1 MENAPS
7 PPKTMRAWVVT
18 QRGNPIDVLQLRTDY
33 PVPAAPKGSDLLIR
47 ITHACLNP
55 ADIFLC
61 SILPTWLP
69 FRRNPIPGFD
79 FAGRVE
85 LAGPS
90 APHEFAPGAE
100 VCASLSMRDILT
112 GRGTLAEF
120 VLTSSAMVSLKPKEL
135 SLAASSGLGIAGQT
149 AAIMLQEARIKE
161 GDRVLVNGGSGGV
174 GTLLV
179 QIAKGKGAHV
189 TATCSNANISMVK
202 RLGADEVR
210 ASAESDSTRH
220 NLQPGH

>member
-1 MENAPS
+1 MC
-7 PPKTMRAWVVT
+7 AWVVT
-18 QRGNPIDVLQLRTDY
+18 QRGNPIDVLKLKMDY
-33 PVPAAPKGSDLLIR
+33 PVPVTPKGSDLLIR

-69 FRRNPIPGFD
+69 CRRNPIPGFD

-90 APHEFAPGAE
+90 APKEFVPNAE
-100 VCASLSMRDILT
+100 VCASLSLVDVLA

-120 VLTSSAMVSLKPKEL
+120 VLLSSDMVSLKPKEL
-135 SLAASSGLGIAGQT
+135 SLAASSGLGITGQT
-149 AAIMLQEARIKE
+149 VVIMLNEAKIKE
-161 GDRVLVNGGSGGV
+161 GDRILINGSSGGV

-179 QIAKGKGAHV
+179 QVAKAKGAHV
-189 TATCSNANISMVK
+189 TATCSKANISMVK
-202 RLGADEVR
+202 QLGADEVC
-210 ASAESDSTRH
+210 ACV
-220 NLQPGH
+220 

>member
-1 MENAPS
+1 
-7 PPKTMRAWVVT
+7 MRAWVIT
-18 QRGNPIDVLQLRTDY
+18 HRGNPNDVLKLKADY
-33 PVPAAPKGSDLLIR
+33 PIPDKPTGSDLLIR
-47 ITHACLNP
+47 ISHACLNP

-90 APHEFAPGAE
+90 APEELAPGAE
-100 VCASLSMRDILT
+100 VCASLSLRDILA

-120 VLTSSAMVSLKPKEL
+120 VLVSSDLVSPKPKDL
-135 SLAASSGLGIAGQT
+135 SLAASSGLGVTGQT
-149 AAIMLQEARIKE
+149 VAMMLKEAKIKE
-161 GDRVLVNGGSGGV
+161 GDRVLINGSSGGV

-179 QIAKGKGAHV
+179 QVAKAQGAHV
-189 TATCSNANISMVK
+189 TATCSEANISMVK

-210 ASAESDSTRH
+210 ACV
-220 NLQPGH
+220 